1 MNTISY
7 FVKTLIRKH
16 SVLEMRDKV
25 RMKTSRLGQ
34 KSDVNRK
41 VKSQHQGM
49 KLTEKKV
56 SPMKKEEEENM
67 GFAFRI
73 KIGEYEVEIS
83 GKHEEVT
90 KTIENLPSLVTNVQK
105 AFENLK
111 PKTIATLTVKTEPTK
126 SESSESVAQSN
137 PRVASAANCKEAI
150 LRILETDWGKWR
162 PRTMEELKAAMK
174 ANELTYSGRVLNE
187 TLNELAN
194 KGMVRR
200 WNTNTGFVYILAEE
214 KPLSSGE
221 EVQ

>member
-1 MNTISY
+1 
-7 FVKTLIRKH
+7 
-16 SVLEMRDKV
+16 MREKG

-34 KSDVNRK
+34 RPDVNRE

-56 SPMKKEEEENM
+56 SPGMKEEEENV

-73 KIGEYEVEIS
+73 KIGEYEVEIR

-90 KTIENLPSLVTNVQK
+90 KTLENLPSLVTNVQK
-105 AFENLK
+105 AFDNLK

-126 SESSESVAQSN
+126 SESSESVAQSY
-137 PRVASAANCKEAI
+137 PKVASAANCEEAI

-162 PRTMEELKAAMK
+162 PRTMEELKETMK
-174 ANELTYSGRVLNE
+174 ANALTYSGRVLNE
-187 TLNELAN
+187 ALNELAD

-221 EVQ
+221 EAQ

>member
-1 MNTISY
+1 
-7 FVKTLIRKH
+7 
-16 SVLEMRDKV
+16 
-25 RMKTSRLGQ
+25 MKTTRLGQ

-41 VKSQHQGM
+41 VKSKYQGM

-56 SPMKKEEEENM
+56 LHRKKEEEENM

-73 KIGEYEVEIS
+73 KIGEYEIEIR

-90 KTIENLPSLVTNVQK
+90 KTIENLPGLAINVQK

-126 SESSESVAQSN
+126 SESSESVAQSY
-137 PRVASAANCKEAI
+137 PRVASAANCEEAI

-174 ANELTYSGRVLNE
+174 ANELPYSGRVLNE
-187 TLNELAN
+187 TLNKLAD

-221 EVQ
+221 ETQ

>member
-1 MNTISY
+1 
-7 FVKTLIRKH
+7 
-16 SVLEMRDKV
+16 MRDKG

-41 VKSQHQGM
+41 AKSQNQGM

-56 SPMKKEEEENM
+56 SPRKKEEENM

-73 KIGEYEVEIS
+73 KIGEYEVEIR

-105 AFENLK
+105 AFDNLK
-111 PKTIATLTVKTEPTK
+111 PKTVATLTVKTEPAK
-126 SESSESVAQSN
+126 SESTEAVAQSY
-137 PRVASAANCKEAI
+137 PKVASAANCEEAI

-162 PRTMEELKAAMK
+162 PRTMEELKETMK
-174 ANELTYSGRVLNE
+174 ANALTYSGRVLNE
-187 TLNELAN
+187 ALNKLAD

-221 EVQ
+221 EAQ

>member
-1 MNTISY
+1 
-7 FVKTLIRKH
+7 
-16 SVLEMRDKV
+16 
-25 RMKTSRLGQ
+25 
-34 KSDVNRK
+34 
-41 VKSQHQGM
+41 M

-56 SPMKKEEEENM
+56 LHGKKEEEENM

-73 KIGEYEVEIS
+73 KLGEYEVEIR

-90 KTIENLPSLVTNVQK
+90 KTIENLPALVSNVQK

-111 PKTIATLTVKTEPTK
+111 PKTVATLTVKTEPTK
-126 SESSESVAQSN
+126 SESSESVAQSY
-137 PRVASAANCKEAI
+137 PRVASAANCEEAI

-162 PRTMEELKAAMK
+162 PRTMEELKETMK
-174 ANELTYSGRVLNE
+174 ANALTYSGRVLNE
-187 TLNELAN
+187 TLNKLAD

-221 EVQ
+221 ETQ